1 VSANPTRPNAKSPSS
16 APRVGAE
23 GGRGEGEGAS
33 LALSRHALMGAAAG
47 QALKE
52 AIGREDSR
60 IDIQYSLHSHPR
72 SE

>member
-1 VSANPTRPNAKSPSS
+1 VRAQPPPSS
-16 APRVGAE
+16 PIRGEE
-23 GGRGEGEGAS
+23 GGWGEGEGAS
-33 LALSRHALMGAAAG
+33 LALGRHALMGAAAG